1 MRKTK
6 IIGTIGPAS
15 ENPDVFRMMCLQ
27 GLNVA
32 RLNFSHGTHE
42 EHQKKIDMIKAVRE
56 EMDLPIAIM
65 LDTKG
70 PEFRI
75 GTFKNNKIMLE
86 DPTTE
91 TTFKNLV
98 QATCDRLNN
107 DYPRCKTIGIYTYQK
122 GSYITVA
129 ELPYTSESCDILS
142 ISITPAKR
150 EYGYLDMLQEL
161 KEATNGK

>member
-1 MRKTK
+1 MR
-6 IIGTIGPAS
+6 
-15 ENPDVFRMMCLQ
+15 
-27 GLNVA
+27 
-32 RLNFSHGTHE
+32 RLITVHSHGNRNRK
-42 EHQKKIDMIKAVRE
+42 HQALLD
-56 EMDLPIAIM
+56 IAWNQW
-65 LDTKG
+65 D
-70 PEFRI
+70 
-75 GTFKNNKIMLE
+75 KIMLE

-91 TTFKNLV
+91 VTFKNLV